1 MASGL
6 ADSPCPTACCSRRLP
21 KPRAQPW
28 VSVILPV
35 GKGFICFFPSNLEEK
50 KKSVCSHVGSINVI
64 FKLLQLCLETKL
76 ISKWG
81 GTALPRVFAVH
92 FQRLKYLLAAVSS
105 EVRCAGTCS
114 ADDMPPPPAPALGD
128 RCDVPA
134 VPYVGEQSPS
144 AFRGRHQEIKRNQ
157 TEKGARE
164 SQDRGFSVG
173 T

>member
-1 MASGL
+1 MSGDQ
-6 ADSPCPTACCSRRLP
+6 ADFQMGWHSP
-21 KPRAQPW
+21 AQ
-28 VSVILPV
+28 
-35 GKGFICFFPSNLEEK
+35 G
-50 KKSVCSHVGSINVI
+50 VCSPFPEVEV
-64 FKLLQLCLETKL
+64 
-76 ISKWG
+76 
-81 GTALPRVFAVH
+81 P
-92 FQRLKYLLAAVSS
+92 AVSS

-164 SQDRGFSVG
+164 SQDRVFSVG
-173 T
+173 I